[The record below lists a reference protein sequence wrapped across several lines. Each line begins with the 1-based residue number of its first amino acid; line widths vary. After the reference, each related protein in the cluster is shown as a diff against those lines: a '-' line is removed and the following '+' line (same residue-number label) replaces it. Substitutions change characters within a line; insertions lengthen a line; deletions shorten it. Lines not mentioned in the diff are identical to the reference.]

1 LSFADD
7 AAEAL
12 LGGHVAQ
19 LSHPEEDRW
28 TTVKQGVSRTVY
40 CGRVGGEELF
50 LKHFHPQSAGQRLA
64 RAVGLSDACREMRL
78 SRHLNAHGV
87 AAPRALA
94 AACADGVEWVAT
106 VALKNVEAATDWHAR
121 QLERGPAGR
130 REVQRAIVALAQLVG
145 RMHAAGVIHRDLHCG
160 NILVRTDTPAPA
172 VVLTDLHRAHK
183 RRTLSRRARAA
194 NLAHLLHDRR
204 GHTTRT
210 ERLRFLKHYLA
221 ASQARGTLRGWQT
234 MVEAFAERH
243 TARQHARRDRKIRG
257 TNQYFTRL
265 RLGRGW
271 RGHAVRSSKRR
282 PAGSSA
288 AELSFSDEDWQAALG
303 EPEALLADASV
314 EVVKDSP
321 SSLVVRRRL
330 KVGADDLDVFIKR
343 RRRKHRWKVVLDCF
357 RHGRSIRAFKLGH
370 ALLTR
375 QVATALPLAA
385 LERRAGPFL
394 LDSILITEAVKA
406 PKLNEFLDTYL
417 ARGARREQRLGHADR
432 RRLARDV
439 LWQMGRLL
447 QRLHDNNFAHRDLK
461 SPNMLVHWRPGS
473 PVEIVLVDLDG
484 LRRVRWLTARQRFQG
499 LMRLN
504 VSLLKSTVVNHAG
517 RLRMLMGY
525 IRRPGSGPVDYKPYW
540 RVLEEWSGRKLAQQI
555 RSRRRRQRAA
565 RRPAP

>member
-1 LSFADD
+1 
-7 AAEAL
+7 
-12 LGGHVAQ
+12 
-19 LSHPEEDRW
+19 
-28 TTVKQGVSRTVY
+28 
-40 CGRVGGEELF
+40 
-50 LKHFHPQSAGQRLA
+50 
-64 RAVGLSDACREMRL
+64 
-78 SRHLNAHGV
+78 
-87 AAPRALA
+87 
-94 AACADGVEWVAT
+94 
-106 VALKNVEAATDWHAR
+106 
-121 QLERGPAGR
+121 
-130 REVQRAIVALAQLVG
+130 
-145 RMHAAGVIHRDLHCG
+145 
-160 NILVRTDTPAPA
+160 
-172 VVLTDLHRAHK
+172 
-183 RRTLSRRARAA
+183 
-194 NLAHLLHDRR
+194 
-204 GHTTRT
+204 
-210 ERLRFLKHYLA
+210 
-221 ASQARGTLRGWQT
+221 
-234 MVEAFAERH
+234 
-243 TARQHARRDRKIRG
+243 
-257 TNQYFTRL
+257 
-265 RLGRGW
+265 
-271 RGHAVRSSKRR
+271 VRSSKRR

-288 AELSFSDEDWQAALG
+288 AELSFSDEDWLAALG
-303 EPEALLADASV
+303 EPEALLSDAAA

-330 KVGADDLDVFIKR
+330 RVGADELDVFIKR

-417 ARGARREQRLGHADR
+417 ARGARREQPLPHADR

-447 QRLHDNNFAHRDLK
+447 QRLHDNSFAHRDLK
-461 SPNMLVHWRPGS
+461 SPNMLVHWRPGT